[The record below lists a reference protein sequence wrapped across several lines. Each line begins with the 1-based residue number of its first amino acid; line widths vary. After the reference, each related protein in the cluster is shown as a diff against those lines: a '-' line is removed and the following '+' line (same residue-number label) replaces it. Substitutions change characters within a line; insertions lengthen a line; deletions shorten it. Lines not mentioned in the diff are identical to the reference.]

1 MPTEKK
7 VGTVAE
13 LRRCIASSTI
23 AIGIS
28 YQGLKVAELQALRR
42 RLREAG
48 VEMRVVKNTLLRLAA
63 AAAGRPA
70 LGQIVQGPTA
80 IAFGYGEMAAA
91 VKPLMEHIRTAR
103 LPITVRGACLDGQ
116 VVAAADVEELASLPP
131 RAVLLAQVVGGL
143 EAPLAALLGLLEA
156 PLASLAQTL
165 AAIPQ
170 QLVGLLEARARQME
184 AAG

>member
-1 MPTEKK
+1 MPTERK
-7 VGTVAE
+7 VRMVAE
-13 LRRCIASSTI
+13 LRQCIASSTI

-28 YQGLKVAELQALRR
+28 YQGVKVAEMQALRR

-48 VEMRVVKNTLLRLAA
+48 VEVRVVKNTLLRLAA
-63 AAAGRPA
+63 AEAGRPA
-70 LGQIVQGPTA
+70 LGQIVAGPSA
-80 IAFGYGEMAAA
+80 VVFGYGEMVAA
-91 VKPLMEHIRTAR
+91 VKALMEYIRTAR

-131 RAVLLAQVVGGL
+131 RTVLLAQVAGGL
-143 EAPLAALLGLLEA
+143 EAPLAVLLGLLEA
-156 PLASLAQTL
+156 PLVALAQTL

-170 QLVGLLEARARQME
+170 QLVGLLEGRARQVE